1 VLPFAVFLP
10 PELPVMSAFA
20 SIDWLAP
27 KYLDWMLW
35 GVLETLFL
43 SLLVVLAATLFGLL
57 LAALRDSHHRALSLP
72 ALAYQ
77 TVFRNTPLLVQLLFW
92 YFGASSLL
100 PAPAIEWL
108 NTPRALTLAAGW
120 AVPWPSFEFIAG
132 LFGLSLYSASFIA
145 EEIRAG
151 ISGVPAGQRQAAAAL
166 GLSGWQALRWVILPQ
181 ALRIALPPLFGQYM
195 NVVKNTSLTMAI
207 GVVELSYT
215 SRQVETETLK
225 TFQAFGV
232 ATLLYI
238 AIIMVIE
245 LVLQQLRQRRLAPV
259 GEGRR

>member
-1 VLPFAVFLP
+1 VLPFAVFLL
-10 PELPVMSAFA
+10 PELPAMLSLPT
-20 SIDWLAP
+20 IDWLAP

-43 SLLVVLAATLFGLL
+43 SLLVALVATAFGLL
-57 LAALRDSHHRALSLP
+57 LAAMRDSRRRVLNLA

-108 NTPRALTLAAGW
+108 NTPRALTIAAGW
-120 AVPWPSFEFIAG
+120 TLPCPSFEFIAC

-151 ISGVPAGQRQAAAAL
+151 IRGVPFGQRQAAAAL
-166 GLSGWQALRWVILPQ
+166 GLTGWQTMRWVVLPQ

-215 SRQVETETLK
+215 SRQIETETLK

-232 ATLLYI
+232 ATLFYI
-238 AIIMVIE
+238 AIIVAIE
-245 LVLQQLRQRRLAPV
+245 LALQQLRQGRWAPV